1 MHYIRMKVQ
10 EKVLKIINDYNIVI
24 RKGVRMKWVM

>member
-24 RKGVRMKWVM
+24 RKGVRMK

>member
-1 MHYIRMKVQ
+1 MHYIRIKVQ

-24 RKGVRMKWVM
+24 RKGVRMK